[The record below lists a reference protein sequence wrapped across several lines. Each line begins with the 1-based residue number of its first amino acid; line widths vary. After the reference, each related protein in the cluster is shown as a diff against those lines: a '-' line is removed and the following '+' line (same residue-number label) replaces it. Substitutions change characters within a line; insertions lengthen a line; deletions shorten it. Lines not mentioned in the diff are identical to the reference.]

1 MNQEPAI
8 YDVLWI
14 ISEICY
20 YLGLMLILIMPA
32 LTFAWWMMILA
43 DKVDPNYWYIL
54 IAWVL
59 AALVFLAGVVLKN
72 FVYSAKNNQ
81 NEV

>member
-1 MNQEPAI
+1 
-8 YDVLWI
+8 
-14 ISEICY
+14 
-20 YLGLMLILIMPA
+20 MPA

-54 IAWVL
+54 IAWAL

-72 FVYSAKNNQ
+72 FIYSAKNNQ
-81 NEV
+81 NGG